1 MRNHEHEHK
10 DPKVSVLIIDDEESA
25 LKVNRMSVMD
35 LLQKLELSFNEINI
49 HLASNISDAFSILR
63 RQTLHVILLDRDLGV
78 DDRGINV
85 DGMQHIQEILDIQPA
100 TQILV
105 VTGHDDTRLAV
116 EAIQMGACGYVVKS
130 TSPDYLAYRNAQIL
144 KALKKA
150 KLELQR
156 VREKMMDKQP
166 MGAYVY
172 KSSAMQGIEI
182 QLKTLAQ
189 YSTPVLFLSESGL
202 GKTVAAKRLGSLRAV
217 FLQQKNRPFF
227 NINMA
232 NIPKD
237 LADSTLFGHERGAF
251 TGANTAKQ
259 GLFELANGGDLFL
272 DEIGEAS
279 LEVQAKLLKV
289 IEEREFCRVGGNKN
303 FTTTARIILAT
314 NKNLKEMVEKK
325 EFREDLY
332 ARICTFDIPLPPLE
346 ERKEDIPHICQS
358 IINNLQKENLRKIFS
373 YEDLPD
379 DLKEYLHR
387 DNIPF
392 NIRGIRNDLERLMI
406 SSKSDRNGALDF
418 SNWKIILGV
427 SRKSVFHSK
436 KPTEYIEYSDFES
449 LPTRF
454 LTEKFPGI
462 KEFKR
467 MFEKKLLEEASLRC
481 QTKKEMAQLLG
492 ISESNILSKMDRYNV
507 SLSKE
512 KTYQQ

>member
-1 MRNHEHEHK
+1 MMHYENT
-10 DPKVSVLIIDDEESA
+10 DPKVSALIIDDEESA
-25 LKVNRMSVMD
+25 LKINRMSVMD
-35 LLQKLELSFNEINI
+35 LLERSKLSPDEVRV
-49 HLASNISDAFSILR
+49 HLASNINDAFSVLR
-63 RQTLHVILLDRDLGV
+63 RHTLHVILLDRDLGL
-78 DDRGINV
+78 DDSGKNV
-85 DGMQHIQEILDIQPA
+85 DGMDYIQEMLDIQPSA
-100 TQILV
+100 QILV

-116 EAIQMGACGYVVKS
+116 EAIQRGACGYIVKS
-130 TSPDYLAYRNAQIL
+130 TSSDYLEYRNHQIL
-144 KALKKA
+144 KALRKA

-156 VREKMMDKQP
+156 AQEKMLDKIP
-166 MGAYVY
+166 MGEYVC
-172 KSSAMQGIEI
+172 KSPAMRGIEI

-202 GKTVAAKRLGSLRAV
+202 GKTVMAKRLGHLRAE

-251 TGANTAKQ
+251 TGADTAKQ

-303 FTTTARIILAT
+303 FATTARIILAT
-314 NKNLKEMVEKK
+314 NKNLKKMVEKK

-332 ARICTFDIPLPPLE
+332 ARICTFDITLPPLE
-346 ERKEDIPHICQS
+346 ERKEDIPYICQS
-358 IINNLQKENLRKIFS
+358 IINDLQKDNLRKPFS
-373 YEDLPD
+373 YEDLPH

-406 SSKSDRNGALDF
+406 SSKSDKNGALDF
-418 SNWKIILGV
+418 SNWKNILGV
-427 SRKSVFHSK
+427 SKRSVFHSK
-436 KPTEYIEYSDFES
+436 KPTEYIEYSDFEN

-467 MFEKKLLEEASLRC
+467 LFEKKLMEEASLKC

-492 ISESNILSKMDRYNV
+492 ISESNILSKMDKYSV
-507 SLSKE
+507 SLGKYKE
-512 KTYQQ
+512 TSTNK